1 MSFFKSRK
9 RNPPVPPP
17 PPPQPSQPDAG
28 AIPVA
33 QIDLSKRYDLYF
45 HSHGEDRLYENVKIL
60 GIRTFESKKP
70 SYGLSS
76 IGGFL
81 EVEASNGGRMM
92 IPHLRLQMICEHGSK
107 PAYTVLRVQRNIPE

>member
-9 RNPPVPPP
+9 RNPPAPQAPP
-17 PPPQPSQPDAG
+17 PSQPDAG

-60 GIRTFESKKP
+60 GIRTFESKKS
-70 SYGLSS
+70 SYGFSS

-81 EVEASNGGRMM
+81 EVEASNGARMM

-107 PAYTVLRVQRNIPE
+107 PAYTVLRVQRNEPE